1 MSSPDALNT
10 LGGGDAELL
19 ARSFKASPKPDEAGP
34 WWKYPY
40 VWMVIAGPLSA
51 VIACAITAVY
61 ILRGPDAVVS
71 EEHYREGVAIM
82 REVQAAS
89 AQMQPAHTARNHS
102 ATGGV
107 ADVKR

>member
-1 MSSPDALNT
+1 MTNSS
-10 LGGGDAELL
+10 
-19 ARSFKASPKPDEAGP
+19 SFDVEPEVRP
-34 WWKYPY
+34 WWKEPY

-71 EEHYREGVAIM
+71 ETQYREGVLIM

-89 AQMQPAHTARNHS
+89 AQMLPAHTARNHS

-107 ADVKR
+107 VHAKP

>member
-1 MSSPDALNT
+1 MSTPHTLSALHQNLGPGLSAAASDSPPADV
-10 LGGGDAELL
+10 
-19 ARSFKASPKPDEAGP
+19 RP
-34 WWKYPY
+34 WWKEPY
-40 VWMVIAGPLSA
+40 VWMVISGPLSA

-61 ILRGPDAVVS
+61 ILQGPDAVVS
-71 EEHYREGVAIM
+71 EEQYREGVAIM

-107 ADVKR
+107 ADVKP